1 MRVRQGTRV
10 ADLKQDVRRATQF
23 LFSVCH
29 WPELVSALL
38 AHAELALLAAAVE
51 RAPSGHSVRGGG
63 GGGSSRHSGAVPRL
77 ADAAALSQAYWREAW
92 YLFGQLYLHDVDL
105 AVRWQAPLATLERIA
120 DLTRRFVRL
129 LLIHGG
135 HFAADNLL
143 AFEVRPAR
151 AARVVRPAR
160 FASDIDAAAVSFA
173 FLGRLQVHEAASTA
187 VRHALQR
194 HSPWTLARTVNAA
207 AAVATLA
214 PLPPVGATPA
224 PATAHDAAA
233 AGAIAPAAGA
243 ASTQPRPS
251 LSMGLA
257 RLFGRRSTMGT
268 SPLPEVP
275 PPPAP
280 AGTAPAAASSHDASM
295 STAGASTATDDH
307 GGASTASGLSASGS
321 GRLSESAVDL
331 GMASRAVALVRNSTG
346 DRLWACHRQLKAH
359 LRKYRQGTSRR
370 PQGGRTVARRLTFRA
385 MQRASAPT
393 RRRTPRVGRGAAEH
407 GPAAAHAG
415 AEPARLAA
423 AQPWSV
429 ARRRAAR
436 ARLARA
442 LTVEPLQGG
451 DGGVAAHAA
460 LQLGTIRR
468 ERRGSTLRTIS
479 GVRLCV
485 ACGVT
490 CAPRR

>member
-1 MRVRQGTRV
+1 MGRLFCSLDRRRSDTNPTLDRHWRSRYDWQGTRV

-38 AHAELALLAAAVE
+38 AQAEVALLSAGAE
-51 RAPSGHSVRGGG
+51 RTPSGHSVRGGG
-63 GGGSSRHSGAVPRL
+63 GGGSTRHNGAVPRI

-143 AFEVRPAR
+143 AFEVRPPWNKR
-151 AARVVRPAR
+151 
-160 FASDIDAAAVSFA
+160 DAAARFVSSGADATVLSLA
-173 FLGRLQVHEAASTA
+173 FLGRFQVHETASTA
-187 VRHALQR
+187 VRHAVQR

-214 PLPPVGATPA
+214 PLPSVGSTPA
-224 PATAHDAAA
+224 LATGHDNAA
-233 AGAIAPAAGA
+233 AGQTAPAAGA
-243 ASTQPRPS
+243 ASAQPRPS

-275 PPPAP
+275 PPPP
-280 AGTAPAAASSHDASM
+280 AGTAPAAAASSHDASL
-295 STAGASTATDDH
+295 STAGGSTITDDH
-307 GGASTASGLSASGS
+307 GGASTASGLTASGS

-346 DRLWACHRQLKAH
+346 DRLWASHRQLKAH
-359 LRKYRQGTSRR
+359 LRKYRQGTCSR
-370 PQGGRTVARRLTFRA
+370 PLGGCMVAGRLRFRF
-385 MQRASAPT
+385 
-393 RRRTPRVGRGAAEH
+393 V
-407 GPAAAHAG
+407 AG
-415 AEPARLAA
+415 ECGYTQVNCLSR
-423 AQPWSV
+423 
-429 ARRRAAR
+429 
-436 ARLARA
+436 
-442 LTVEPLQGG
+442 
-451 DGGVAAHAA
+451 
-460 LQLGTIRR
+460 
-468 ERRGSTLRTIS
+468 TLRS
-479 GVRLCV
+479 GIRHYCS
-485 ACGVT
+485 ACK
-490 CAPRR
+490 C